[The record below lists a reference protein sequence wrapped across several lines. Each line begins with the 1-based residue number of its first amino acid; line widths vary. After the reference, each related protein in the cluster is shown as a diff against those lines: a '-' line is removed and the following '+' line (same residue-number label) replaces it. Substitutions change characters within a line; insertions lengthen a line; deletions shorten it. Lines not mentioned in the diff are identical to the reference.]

1 MYPLHG
7 YLAAQDGGQEYDR
20 DFNCRSGCVLDADSR
35 SPVRVVLYSC
45 CLCCWVAS
53 EFQTLGG
60 TPSVTSGSVCRSGS
74 GLPSVSCFG
83 LQEGALTA
91 LASVADAANAHFIR
105 YYDTVMPML
114 KHVLYSASSKAEQL
128 LRAKALECVSLVGM
142 AVGKERFRADA
153 QEVMAFMQQL
163 QVSFLCTFVFDTHFL
178 VLTNSACVSR
188 CSFSTCIYLL
198 PV

>member
-1 MYPLHG
+1 
-7 YLAAQDGGQEYDR
+7 
-20 DFNCRSGCVLDADSR
+20 
-35 SPVRVVLYSC
+35 
-45 CLCCWVAS
+45 VAN
-53 EFQTLGG
+53 EFHTPGG
-60 TPSVTSGSVCRSGS
+60 TPSVISGSLCRSGS
-74 GLPSVSCFG
+74 GLPSLPCFG

-163 QVSFLCTFVFDTHFL
+163 QVSFLCTFGCDMPSLNWQQTHL
-178 VLTNSACVSR
+178 S
-188 CSFSTCIYLL
+188 
-198 PV
+198 

>member
-1 MYPLHG
+1 ML
-7 YLAAQDGGQEYDR
+7 LQKQR
-20 DFNCRSGCVLDADSR
+20 C
-35 SPVRVVLYSC
+35 
-45 CLCCWVAS
+45 
-53 EFQTLGG
+53 
-60 TPSVTSGSVCRSGS
+60 
-74 GLPSVSCFG
+74 

-114 KHVLYSASSKAEQL
+114 KTVLYGANNKSEQL

-163 QVSFLCTFVFDTHFL
+163 QV
-178 VLTNSACVSR
+178 R
-188 CSFSTCIYLL
+188 CLQ
-198 PV
+198 P

>member
-1 MYPLHG
+1 MCACTNSVLHAPT
-7 YLAAQDGGQEYDR
+7 L
-20 DFNCRSGCVLDADSR
+20 LSR
-35 SPVRVVLYSC
+35 C
-45 CLCCWVAS
+45 TA
-53 EFQTLGG
+53 
-60 TPSVTSGSVCRSGS
+60 
-74 GLPSVSCFG
+74 

-114 KHVLYSASSKAEQL
+114 KNILYSASSKAEQL

-163 QVSFLCTFVFDTHFL
+163 QVSSPCTVSSTCPQL
-178 VLTNSACVSR
+178 VLNMSSQCPQCVLNSEQ
-188 CSFSTCIYLL
+188 TLL
-198 PV
+198 AHLVPAYDH

>member
-1 MYPLHG
+1 MQCSKML
-7 YLAAQDGGQEYDR
+7 L
-20 DFNCRSGCVLDADSR
+20 S
-35 SPVRVVLYSC
+35 SC

-53 EFQTLGG
+53 EFQTPEE
-60 TPSVTSGSVCRSGS
+60 TSPVTSGSLCWSGS
-74 GLPSVSCFG
+74 RLPSVSCFV

-142 AVGKERFRADA
+142 AVGKERFRSDA

-163 QVSFLCTFVFDTHFL
+163 QVSFLCTFGCDTCHAQFKL
-178 VLTNSACVSR
+178 AAGKSR
-188 CSFSTCIYLL
+188 LRKSYERHMHLWSRQESVC
-198 PV
+198 

>member
-1 MYPLHG
+1 MP
-7 YLAAQDGGQEYDR
+7 QS
-20 DFNCRSGCVLDADSR
+20 NCQNLIG
-35 SPVRVVLYSC
+35 
-45 CLCCWVAS
+45 CLC
-53 EFQTLGG
+53 
-60 TPSVTSGSVCRSGS
+60 
-74 GLPSVSCFG
+74 

-114 KHVLYSASSKAEQL
+114 KNVLYNARNKTEQL

-163 QVSFLCTFVFDTHFL
+163 QVCFWQAPQTGAVRLCCCMHQAL
-178 VLTNSACVSR
+178 GC
-188 CSFSTCIYLL
+188 
-198 PV
+198 

>member
-1 MYPLHG
+1 ML
-7 YLAAQDGGQEYDR
+7 LQNQR
-20 DFNCRSGCVLDADSR
+20 C
-35 SPVRVVLYSC
+35 
-45 CLCCWVAS
+45 
-53 EFQTLGG
+53 
-60 TPSVTSGSVCRSGS
+60 
-74 GLPSVSCFG
+74 

-114 KHVLYSASSKAEQL
+114 KTVLYGANNKSEQL

-163 QVSFLCTFVFDTHFL
+163 QVRCLKPWYSVVHDIYVGIEGGSCLWDVASFH
-178 VLTNSACVSR
+178 
-188 CSFSTCIYLL
+188 
-198 PV
+198 

>member
-1 MYPLHG
+1 MTASPAPQHAMCMAICSNKHQGVFYASMSSSCRAFCRAG
-7 YLAAQDGGQEYDR
+7 AA
-20 DFNCRSGCVLDADSR
+20 A
-35 SPVRVVLYSC
+35 
-45 CLCCWVAS
+45 
-53 EFQTLGG
+53 
-60 TPSVTSGSVCRSGS
+60 
-74 GLPSVSCFG
+74 

-114 KHVLYSASSKAEQL
+114 KNILYSASSKAEQL

-163 QVSFLCTFVFDTHFL
+163 QVSMPCR
-178 VLTNSACVSR
+178 VS
-188 CSFSTCIYLL
+188 STCPQHVLNKSL
-198 PV
+198 

>member
-1 MYPLHG
+1 MLLG
-7 YLAAQDGGQEYDR
+7 SQSISDIRR
-20 DFNCRSGCVLDADSR
+20 DTISHLRQLLLVWKRSAK
-35 SPVRVVLYSC
+35 
-45 CLCCWVAS
+45 
-53 EFQTLGG
+53 
-60 TPSVTSGSVCRSGS
+60 
-74 GLPSVSCFG
+74 VSCTV

-163 QVSFLCTFVFDTHFL
+163 QVSCLCTFGFTTHFL
-178 VLTNSACVSR
+178 VLTHSACVSLS
-188 CSFSTCIYLL
+188 SFSTCICPGMAPVTSCTRHLHLL
-198 PV
+198 QNPLCCMLQATLSFILT

>member
-1 MYPLHG
+1 M
-7 YLAAQDGGQEYDR
+7 
-20 DFNCRSGCVLDADSR
+20 
-35 SPVRVVLYSC
+35 
-45 CLCCWVAS
+45 
-53 EFQTLGG
+53 
-60 TPSVTSGSVCRSGS
+60 SVWKQSAN
-74 GLPSVSCFG
+74 VSCFG

-163 QVSFLCTFVFDTHFL
+163 QVSFLCSFL
-178 VLTNSACVSR
+178 P
-188 CSFSTCIYLL
+188 STYTLL
-198 PV
+198 S